1 MHSLPITRA
10 ERDRQKLEEQ
20 KHLAPPL
27 PTDPDEAAAMALAS
41 ILDPY
46 SKLLPGEI
54 FKELARRNTA
64 INDAPEAEIKATL
77 SRQIALMEATATRLF
92 QKATT
97 ATTTAAANEFIR
109 TGLMTQ
115 RVLIQALG
123 AVHAMDRKN
132 ESLATIQNKE
142 PPL

>member
-1 MHSLPITRA
+1 MQQLAITRA

-20 KHLAPPL
+20 KHLNPPL
-27 PTDPDEAAAMALAS
+27 PTDPDEAAALALAS

-46 SKLLPGEI
+46 AKLLPGEI
-54 FKELARRNTA
+54 FKELARRNAA
-64 INDAPEAEIKATL
+64 IDNAPEAEIKATL
-77 SRQIALMEATATRLF
+77 SRQIALMEATATRLL

-97 ATTTAAANEFIR
+97 ATTSSAANEFIR

-123 AVHAMDRKN
+123 AVHAMDRKG
-132 ESLATIQNKE
+132 EKLAIDHDDGG
-142 PPL
+142 

>member
-1 MHSLPITRA
+1 MHHHTITRA

-20 KHLAPPL
+20 KHLSPPL

-46 SKLLPGEI
+46 AKLLPGEI

-64 INDAPEAEIKATL
+64 IEDAPEAEIKATL

-92 QKATT
+92 QRATT
-97 ATTTAAANEFIR
+97 ATTTASANEFIR

-123 AVHAMDRKN
+123 AVHAMDRKSEN
-132 ESLATIQNKE
+132 IAIVHDEGV
-142 PPL
+142 